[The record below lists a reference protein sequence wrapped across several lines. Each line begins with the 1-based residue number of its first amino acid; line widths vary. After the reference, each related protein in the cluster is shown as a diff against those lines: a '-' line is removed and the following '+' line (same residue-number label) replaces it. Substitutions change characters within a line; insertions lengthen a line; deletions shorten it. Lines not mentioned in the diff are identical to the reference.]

1 MDKVTNIPIV
11 ELNPLLTCPLCKGYI
26 IDATTVIECL
36 HSFCRTC
43 IVNYLVNHNACPVC
57 DTLLHKTRPYCA
69 IRPDTALQAIVYK
82 LLPKVFER
90 EMSSRRKF
98 YGTLPHGDR
107 VLISPEKRGDI
118 TLNTYVEKEE
128 ERVSL
133 ELRFWRDRS
142 SDGPSQFSLLIHPST
157 IYLLCPPSLTV
168 GHLEKLLRNKFN
180 LSPDAHN
187 IEFFF
192 VSVNCPKG
200 GERFTSDFTISDLV
214 CIYSCTHSWTRVK
227 KNGCSKP
234 VVPEAKPMRLYF
246 SVHPDSAVAAVNGGD
261 EVMANSNSMSV
272 VTSGATP
279 VANSNAIALSMV
291 EGRAYE
297 KANEYKYSLIKTGI
311 YLPA

>member
-11 ELNPLLTCPLCKGYI
+11 ELNPLLTCSLCKGYI

-43 IVNYLVNHNACPVC
+43 IVNYLVNHNVCPVC

-98 YGTLPHGDR
+98 YGALPHGDR

-142 SDGPSQFSLLIHPST
+142 SDGPSQSSLLIHPSP

-214 CIYSCTHSWTRVK
+214 CIYSCTQSWTRVK

-246 SVHPDSAVAAVNGGD
+246 SVHPGSAVAAVNGGD
-261 EVMANSNSMSV
+261 EVMANPNSMSV
-272 VTSGATP
+272 VTSAAAP
-279 VANSNAIALSMV
+279 VANSNAIALS
-291 EGRAYE
+291 
-297 KANEYKYSLIKTGI
+297 TG
-311 YLPA
+311 

>member
-1 MDKVTNIPIV
+1 MIV
-11 ELNPLLTCPLCKGYI
+11 VHFLL
-26 IDATTVIECL
+26 A
-36 HSFCRTC
+36 
-43 IVNYLVNHNACPVC
+43 
-57 DTLLHKTRPYCA
+57 
-69 IRPDTALQAIVYK
+69 
-82 LLPKVFER
+82 
-90 EMSSRRKF
+90 
-98 YGTLPHGDR
+98 LPHGDR

-133 ELRFWRDRS
+133 ELRFWSDRS
-142 SDGPSQFSLLIHPST
+142 SDGPPQSSLLIHPST

-214 CIYSCTHSWTRVK
+214 CIYSCTQSWTRVK

-246 SVHPDSAVAAVNGGD
+246 SVHPGSAVAAVNGGD

-272 VTSGATP
+272 VTSAAAP
-279 VANSNAIALSMV
+279 VANSNAIALS
-291 EGRAYE
+291 
-297 KANEYKYSLIKTGI
+297 TG
-311 YLPA
+311 